1 MYENT
6 IKQMKET
13 QLSLKNNMEDKKELM
28 NEISDLK
35 VELQVANK
43 TVEQYKTNLSN
54 KTNEYEQLLNEIDI
68 LKNENQQLTVYYII
82 MFIII

>member
-13 QLSLKNNMEDKKELM
+13 HLTLKSNMEDKKELM

-35 VELQVANK
+35 IELQVSTK
-43 TVEQYKTNLSN
+43 TIEQYKSNLSN
-54 KTNEYEQLLNEIDI
+54 KTNEYEQLVNEIDI
-68 LKNENQQLTVYYII
+68 LKNENQQLTV
-82 MFIII
+82 

>member
-1 MYENT
+1 
-6 IKQMKET
+6 MKET

>member
-13 QLSLKNNMEDKKELM
+13 HLSLKNNMEDNKELM

-35 VELQVANK
+35 IELQVSTK
-43 TVEQYKTNLSN
+43 TIEQYKSNLST
-54 KTNEYEQLLNEIDI
+54 KTNEYEQLVNEIDI
-68 LKNENQQLTVYYII
+68 LKNENQKLTVYFL
-82 MFIII
+82 FI